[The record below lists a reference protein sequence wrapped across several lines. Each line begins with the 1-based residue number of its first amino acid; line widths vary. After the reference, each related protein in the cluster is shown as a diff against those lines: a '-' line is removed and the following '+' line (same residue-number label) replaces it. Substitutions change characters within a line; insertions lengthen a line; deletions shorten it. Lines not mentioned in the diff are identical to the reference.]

1 MNQALAER
9 MNAITAF
16 HVMSLLERG
25 KQLEALGRDVIHME
39 IGEPD
44 FPTPL
49 AVIDAGCEF
58 IQSGQVKYT
67 APAGLPALRKAIA
80 HFYRSRYG
88 VDVDPARIFV
98 TPGASGAFLI
108 AFAITLNSGQSLMM
122 ADPCYPCN
130 ENFLHLLGAKAQ
142 YVPVDAGTRFH
153 LNADLVEKHW
163 QTETAGVLIAS
174 PANPTGTVIEAEQLS
189 KIIQFVENKQ
199 GFFFSDEIYHGL
211 TYDRKAETALKYSQ
225 NAFVVNSFSK
235 YFGMTGWRIGWL
247 VVPEAFIEAAEK
259 IAQNVFIS
267 TSTHSQ
273 YAALAAFEPNN
284 LLELD
289 LRRDEFQARRDFLY
303 AELIRIGFDVKIKPD
318 GAFYLYADCSAFTQ
332 NSFQFA
338 QDLLET
344 EAVAVTPGID
354 FGDYN
359 AGTHIR
365 FAYTVSIE
373 RMREAIIRMERF
385 LCR

>member
-1 MNQALAER
+1 MNPALAER

-16 HVMSLLERG
+16 HVMSLLQRG

-44 FPTPL
+44 FPTPT
-49 AVIDAGCEF
+49 AVIGAGCRF
-58 IQSGQVKYT
+58 IESGEIKYT
-67 APAGLPALRKAIA
+67 SPAGLPALREAIA
-80 HFYRSRYG
+80 GFYLSRYG
-88 VDVDPARIFV
+88 VYVDPARIFV

-108 AFAITLNSGQSLMM
+108 AFAITLNTDQSLIM

-142 YVPVDAGTRFH
+142 YIAVDATSRFH
-153 LNADLVEKHW
+153 LNADLVRKHW
-163 QTETAGVLIAS
+163 QPDTAGVLIAS
-174 PANPTGTVIEAEQLS
+174 PANPTGTLIEDSELS
-189 KIIQFVENKQ
+189 KIVQLVDDKQ

-211 TYDRKAETALKYSQ
+211 SYAGKAETALTYSP
-225 NAFVVNSFSK
+225 NTFVVNSFSK

-247 VVPEAFIEAAEK
+247 VVPEAFIGAAEK

-273 YAALAAFEPNN
+273 YAALAAFEPDN

-289 LRRDEFQARRDFLY
+289 RRRDEFQTRRDFLY
-303 AELIRIGFDVKIKPD
+303 AELTRLGFKIKIKPD

-338 QDLLET
+338 QELLET

-354 FGDYN
+354 FGHYN
-359 AGTHIR
+359 ADTHIR

>member
-359 AGTHIR
+359 AATHIR

>member
-1 MNQALAER
+1 MNSAQAER
-9 MNAITAF
+9 MKAISAF
-16 HVMSLLERG
+16 HVMTLLQRG
-25 KQLEALGRDVIHME
+25 KQLESMGRDVIHME

-44 FPTPL
+44 FPSPL
-49 AVIDAGCEF
+49 AVMEAGCEF
-58 IQSGQVKYT
+58 IRTGQVKYT
-67 APAGLPALRKAIA
+67 APAGLPALREAIA
-80 HFYRSRYG
+80 HFYQSRYG
-88 VDVDPARIFV
+88 VDVDPGRIFV

-108 AFAITLNSGQSLMM
+108 AFAITLNSCQRLMM

-142 YVPVDAGTRFH
+142 YVPVDARSRFH
-153 LNADLVEKHW
+153 LDADLVEKHW

-174 PANPTGTVIEAEQLS
+174 PANPTGTVIETAQLS
-189 KIIQFVENKQ
+189 KIMQFVESQQ

-211 TYDRKAETALKYSQ
+211 TYENEAETALRYSQ

-247 VVPEAFIEAAEK
+247 VVPDAFVEAAEK

-273 YAALAAFEPNN
+273 YAALAAFEPDN

-289 LRRDEFQARRDFLY
+289 RRRDEFKARRDFLY
-303 AELIRIGFDVKIKPD
+303 AELTRIGFKIRTKPD

-359 AGTHIR
+359 ANTHIR
-365 FAYTVSIE
+365 FAYTVAIE
-373 RMREAIIRMERF
+373 RMREAITRMERF
-385 LCR
+385 ICR

>member
-1 MNQALAER
+1 MNQASAER

-16 HVMSLLERG
+16 HVMSLLQRG

-49 AVIDAGCEF
+49 AVTEAACAF
-58 IQSGQVKYT
+58 IRTGEVKYT
-67 APAGLPALRKAIA
+67 APAGLPALRHSIA
-80 HFYRSRYG
+80 DFYLNRYG
-88 VDVDPARIFV
+88 VHVDPARIFV

-142 YVPVDAGTRFH
+142 YVPVDAITRFH
-153 LNADLVEKHW
+153 LDADLVHRHW
-163 QTETAGVLIAS
+163 QSHTAGVLIAS
-174 PANPTGTVIEAEQLS
+174 PANPTGTLIDDQEFS
-189 KIIQFVENKQ
+189 KIVQYVDDKQ

-211 TYDRKAETALKYSQ
+211 TYGRQARTALRYSQ

-247 VVPEAFIEAAEK
+247 IVPEAFTEAAEK

-273 YAALAAFEPNN
+273 VAAQAAFEPNN

-289 LRRDEFQARRDFLY
+289 RRRNEFQIRRDFLY
-303 AELIRIGFDVKIKPD
+303 DELNRLGFKVKVKPD

-338 QDLLET
+338 QDLLEA

-354 FGDYN
+354 FGQYN

-365 FAYTVSIE
+365 FAYTVSVE

>member
-130 ENFLHLLGAKAQ
+130 ENFLHLLGAKSQ

-303 AELIRIGFDVKIKPD
+303 AELIRLGFDVKIKPD

-359 AGTHIR
+359 AATHIR

>member
-1 MNQALAER
+1 MNTALAER
-9 MNAITAF
+9 MNNITAF
-16 HVMSLLERG
+16 HVMSLLQRG

-44 FPTPL
+44 FPTPA
-49 AVIDAGCEF
+49 AVIEAGCQF
-58 IQSGQVKYT
+58 LQSGQVKYT
-67 APAGLPALRKAIA
+67 APAGLPALKQLIA
-80 HFYRSRYG
+80 EFYRDQYG
-88 VDVDPARIFV
+88 VDIDPARVFV

-108 AFAITLNSGQSLMM
+108 AFAITLNSGSKLMM

-130 ENFLHLLGAKAQ
+130 ENFLHLIGAKAQ
-142 YVPVDAGTRFH
+142 YVSVDAGTRFH
-153 LNADLVEKHW
+153 LDADLVKRHW
-163 QTETAGVLIAS
+163 QNETTGVLIAS
-174 PANPTGTVIEAEQLS
+174 PGNPTGTVIEDG
-189 KIIQFVENKQ
+189 QFSRILQIVDDKK

-211 TYDRKAETALKYSQ
+211 TYGRKAQTALTYSQ

-247 VVPEAFIEAAEK
+247 VVPENYIEAAER

-273 YAALAAFEPNN
+273 YAAMAAFKPDN
-284 LLELD
+284 LMELER
-289 LRRDEFQARRDFLY
+289 RRDNFHARRDFLY
-303 AELIRIGFDVKIKPD
+303 DELNRLGFKVKVKPD
-318 GAFYLYADCSAFTQ
+318 GAFYLYADCSAFTD

-338 QDLLET
+338 QHLLET
-344 EAVAVTPGID
+344 ESVAVTPGID
-354 FGDYN
+354 FGHYN
-359 AGTHIR
+359 SQTHIR

-373 RMREAIIRMERF
+373 RMREAIQRLERF

>member
-1 MNQALAER
+1 MNSVLAER

-16 HVMSLLERG
+16 HVMSLLQRG
-25 KQLEALGRDVIHME
+25 KQLEAMGRDVIHME

-44 FPTPL
+44 FPSP
-49 AVIDAGCEF
+49 APVIDAGCEF
-58 IQSGQVKYT
+58 IRSGQVKYT
-67 APAGLPALRKAIA
+67 APAGLPALREAIA
-80 HFYRSRYG
+80 GFYLSQYA
-88 VDVDPARIFV
+88 VNVDPARIFV

-142 YVPVDAGTRFH
+142 YVPVDAATRFH
-153 LNADLVEKHW
+153 LDVDLVKKHW
-163 QTETAGVLIAS
+163 QTNTAGVLIAS
-174 PANPTGTVIEAEQLS
+174 PANPTGTLIEYEQLS
-189 KIIQFVENKQ
+189 EIVNLVENQQ

-211 TYDRKAETALKYSQ
+211 TYDRKAETALTFSP

-247 VVPEAFIEAAEK
+247 VVPEAFIGAAEK

-273 YAALAAFEPNN
+273 YAALAAFEPEN
-284 LLELD
+284 LLELER
-289 LRRDEFQARRDFLY
+289 RRDEFQARRDFLY
-303 AELIRIGFDVKIKPD
+303 TELTRLGFKVKIKPD

-338 QDLLET
+338 QNLLET

-354 FGDYN
+354 FGHYN
-359 AGTHIR
+359 ADTHIR
-365 FAYTVSIE
+365 FAYTVSVE